1 MEHGEREKKLQRRT
15 DSNFREKKSGKT
27 WTREYGNE

>member
-1 MEHGEREKKLQRRT
+1 MEHERENIKLQRRS
-15 DSNFREKKSGKT
+15 DWKFRKKKSGKT